1 MSIKAAFMVP
11 HPPLIVNEIG
21 GSEIDKI
28 KTTLESYERVAK
40 EIGELKP
47 DTIIISTP
55 HIEMYSNYFHCL
67 QEKRLIGSFKR
78 FGAPNVSFDFEND
91 LELVSKIEDICIQ
104 KGFPGVLIKDDE
116 KELDHGSM
124 VPLYFIR
131 KYLKD
136 FKLIVVSL
144 STMPYTRHYE
154 LGQIIKKSVEEL
166 NRDAVF
172 VASGDLS
179 HKLQEYGP
187 YGFVEEG
194 PIYDKKI
201 MEIMSKGDFIKLL
214 EFDDNL
220 CEKAAVC
227 GHRSFIIMSGTLDH
241 VKVKSTMLSHED
253 VTGVGYGLCT
263 YYPDGE
269 SEDRLILDKY
279 LNNVKNELNEKYKN
293 SSEYVKLARKTIF
306 EYIKNGK
313 IIDIDNNISSELLN
327 QKAGVFVSIHKLGNL
342 RGCIGTILPVKEN
355 IAEEIIDNA
364 ISAATRDNRF
374 KKITTDELDYL
385 DINVDV
391 LTSPEPIKSKDEL
404 NVKKYGVIVSSG
416 YKRGLLL
423 PDLDG
428 IDNIDQQVRIAAMKG
443 NIDLDKE
450 EYKLERFEVK
460 RYK

>member
-11 HPPLIVNEIG
+11 HPPLIINEIG

-55 HIEMYSNYFHCL
+55 HIEMYSNFFHCL
-67 QEKRLIGSFKR
+67 PDKRLTGSFKR
-78 FGAPNVSFDFEND
+78 FGAPNVSFDYEND
-91 LELVSKIEDICIQ
+91 LELVNKIEDICI
-104 KGFPGVLIKDDE
+104 KEKFPGVLIKNDE

-131 KYLKD
+131 KYLKN

-144 STMPYTRHYE
+144 STMSYVKHYE
-154 LGQIIKKSVEEL
+154 LGQIIKKAVEEL
-166 NRDAVF
+166 GKNAVF

-187 YGFVEEG
+187 YGFIEEG

-201 MEIMSKGDFIKLL
+201 MEIMSNGDFIKLL

-227 GHRSFIIMSGTLDH
+227 GHKSFIIMSGALDH

-253 VTGVGYGLCT
+253 VTGVGYGLCM

-269 SEDRLILDKY
+269 SDDRLILDKY
-279 LNNVKNELNEKYKN
+279 LNNIKNELNKKYKN
-293 SSEYVKLARKTIF
+293 SSEHVKLARKTIF

-313 IIDIDNNISSELLN
+313 IIDIDNNISSELLSK
-327 QKAGVFVSIHKLGNL
+327 KAGVFVSIHKMDNL
-342 RGCIGTILPVKEN
+342 RGCIGTILPMKKN
-355 IAEEIIDNA
+355 IAEEIINNA
-364 ISAATRDNRF
+364 ISAATKDNRF
-374 KKITTDELDYL
+374 KKITPDELEYL
-385 DINVDV
+385 DIKVDV
-391 LTSPEPIKSKDEL
+391 LTTPEPIKSKEEL
-404 NVKKYGVIVSSG
+404 DVKKYGVIVSSG
-416 YKRGLLL
+416 YKKGILL

-428 IDNIDQQVRIAAMKG
+428 VDNIDQQVRIAAIKG

-450 EYKLERFEVK
+450 DYKLERFEVK